1 MPVRPSHWKA
11 LACLSGFWLCSGT
24 AWSQEARSPDQTQSS
39 PLPALRTGN
48 NVWPSKYEDT
58 FTYTCPKATYVFRR
72 TFDSVHR
79 LIGVEQVVGDR
90 TFASPELKAR
100 LEGLGSW
107 RQTFLEA
114 PDCTHSDDGLS
125 LLIRAIQLATPN
137 RPQSE
142 VKSVAF
148 VLHAAGGITLE
159 SDN

>member
-11 LACLSGFWLCSGT
+11 LACLSGFWLCLGT
-24 AWSQEARSPDQTQSS
+24 AWSQEARSPN
-39 PLPALRTGN
+39 PAKPLLPALMTGN
-48 NVWPSKYEDT
+48 NLWPSKYQDT
-58 FTYTCPKATYVFRR
+58 LTYTCPKATYVFRR

-79 LIGVEQVVGDR
+79 LTDVEQVVGDR
-90 TFASPELKAR
+90 TFASPELKAS

-114 PDCTHSDDGLS
+114 SDCTHTVDGLS

-148 VLHAAGGITLE
+148 VLRAGGGITLE
-159 SDN
+159 SDK